1 IGYGSQKRAN
11 LTGAVATVDVAKTM
25 DDRVTGDVAKALQGA
40 VPGLTVTT
48 NTGAISSA
56 GNATIKIRGLG
67 TLSNGQTSNP
77 LIVVDGVPVDDMS
90 FVNPDDIAEI
100 SVLKDAASASIYG
113 TRAAFGVILITTK
126 NAGTKDKVSVKYS
139 NNFAW
144 SRATVLPEYSSVPQQ
159 LRALMQANNRAGV
172 PNELFGM
179 DFDQLMPY

>member
-1 IGYGSQKRAN
+1 MTVYLQPTTEQLNELVAIGYGSQKRAN

-25 DDRVTGDVAKALQGA
+25 DDRVTGDVAKALRGA

-90 FVNPDDIAEI
+90 
-100 SVLKDAASASIYG
+100 L
-113 TRAAFGVILITTK
+113 
-126 NAGTKDKVSVKYS
+126 
-139 NNFAW
+139 
-144 SRATVLPEYSSVPQQ
+144 
-159 LRALMQANNRAGV
+159 
-172 PNELFGM
+172 
-179 DFDQLMPY
+179 